1 VAVGYPLGAKSVTVT
16 RGVVSNVHLS
26 DLTLKVFGGQQM
38 AVQIDAAIN
47 PGNSGGP
54 VFNATTF
61 ALVGVAFAGRKNAEG
76 QGFIIPIPVVNN
88 FLKVFR
94 TTGKPNPG
102 LLPDLGVLVRSL
114 ENVQVCIQI
123 CEAACLGNINTKR
136 KQQTLQK
143 SSIKRTNLRWTVSKV
158 PTQFWRRI
166 DTIPLVL
173 DVGSRLVNVRECV
186 VGD

>member
-1 VAVGYPLGAKSVTVT
+1 MAVGYPLGAKSVTVT

-123 CEAACLGNINTKR
+123 CEAACLGNINTKENNRHYKNQASNVQICVGRSR
-136 KQQTLQK
+136 KFRHNSGGALIQYLLSLTWGHALLMCA
-143 SSIKRTNLRWTVSKV
+143 SV
-158 PTQFWRRI
+158 
-166 DTIPLVL
+166 
-173 DVGSRLVNVRECV
+173 
-186 VGD
+186 